1 MSLEK
6 EITEKLKA
14 AMKAKD
20 QIALRSLRAIKS
32 EIMKEK
38 TKEGGNGEMTDEAGM
53 KILTKM
59 AKQRRDSISIFKEQG
74 RDDLAQTEQEE
85 LDVIAKFLPEQ
96 MGEAEV
102 TEKVKAIIAKV
113 GASSPAD
120 IGKVM
125 GVAMKELAG
134 KADGKLIS
142 TVARNILSNQ

>member
-20 QIALRSLRAIKS
+20 QIALRSLKAIKS